1 MRGATAQNER
11 VSDPVRQLYSERRYP
26 ALSHPVTDI
35 SRLAVNARI
44 AGMQRLA
51 LPSSCRVLE
60 FGCAAGHNLLPLA
73 ARYPRS
79 EFTGI
84 DWSDTAI
91 RAARQAAWEAGLE
104 NIRFEVADLQHWRPS
119 HPCDYLIAH
128 GVFSWVPD
136 PVKSRVMDLCAQVL
150 APSGVACIGYNT
162 LPGWSLRRDVAP
174 LVRALSGNPAAA
186 GLGDGIAA
194 VADSLAAM
202 AGSATPHA
210 LNLQAICRDMARKG
224 PDVLPFDDFAP
235 VCDAVY
241 FAQFAAWAGQ
251 RGLRYLGEARIEDEL
266 PDGIDPACWDRLTPL
281 AADPI
286 LLQQTLDLLSGRTH
300 RVSLLC
306 RQDAPLEEGTTTAV
320 VLHFAAGRGDRE
332 LPDAREGS
340 VERVFR
346 QVLTEADGDCVP
358 LRELMERTAGR
369 LGSGWEPTRHAR
381 ELAQWIFKASRLGG
395 IELRTEGLA
404 IPRGDPEWPRLSP
417 LNHHFANLGEPV
429 VDARHVTCRFPDGHS
444 RLLAAM
450 DGTTPRA
457 ELAARA
463 AAEFPEL
470 DFPGWLAHL
479 AQRGLLVPEDGRN
492 ASFNSD

>member
-1 MRGATAQNER
+1 M
-11 VSDPVRQLYSERRYP
+11 SDPVRQLYSERRYP

-35 SRLAVNARI
+35 SRLAVSARV
-44 AGMQRLA
+44 AGLQRLA
-51 LPSSCRVLE
+51 PPEACRVLE

-79 EFTGI
+79 EFTGL

-91 RAARQAAWEAGLE
+91 RAARHAAWEAGLD
-104 NIRFEVADLQHWRPS
+104 NIRFEVADLEHWRPS

-150 APSGVACIGYNT
+150 SPSGIACIGYNT

-174 LVRALSGNPAAA
+174 LVRALADHPAAA
-186 GLGDGIAA
+186 VLGGNIAA
-194 VADSLAAM
+194 VAASLATM
-202 AGSATPHA
+202 AGADTPHA
-210 LNLQAICRDMARKG
+210 LHLRAICRDMARKG
-224 PDVLPFDDFAP
+224 PEILPFDDFAP

-241 FAQFAAWAGQ
+241 FGQFAAWAGQ
-251 RGLRYLGEARIEDEL
+251 RGLHYLGEARIEDEL

-281 AADPI
+281 AADPV

-306 RQDAPLEEGTTTAV
+306 RHDAPLEAGTTTAV
-320 VLHFAAGRGDRE
+320 LLHFAAGRGEVE
-332 LPDAREGS
+332 LPSPRDSAVVHAFRDILDATG
-340 VERVFR
+340 
-346 QVLTEADGDCVP
+346 GDCLPVP
-358 LRELMERTAGR
+358 ELMEQTADRCGA
-369 LGSGWEPTRHAR
+369 GWEPTRHAR
-381 ELAQWIFKASRLGG
+381 ELAQWIFKAARLGG
-395 IELRTEGLA
+395 IELRSEALVL
-404 IPRGDPEWPRLSP
+404 PRGNPDRPRLSP
-417 LNHHFANLGEPV
+417 LNRHFASLGEPV
-429 VDARHVTCRFPDGHS
+429 VDPRHTTCRFPDGHS

-463 AAEFPEL
+463 AAEFPDL
-470 DFPGWLAHL
+470 DFHGWLDHL
-479 AQRGLLVPEDGRN
+479 DRRGLLLPVD
-492 ASFNSD
+492 